1 MDNSYQNWN
10 KKLLMEEYMND
21 LNSIIFFFF
30 FSWRE
35 NIQQMKLQVI
45 NKKIKRETKREN
57 KYINK
62 S

>member
-30 FSWRE
+30 FF
-35 NIQQMKLQVI
+35 MKRKHPANEITSNKQK
-45 NKKIKRETKREN
+45 NKKRDKKRK
-57 KYINK
+57 
-62 S
+62 